1 MTDFPDP
8 ELQWHE
14 VFYNG
19 FVRIDAAEMGPGC
32 LVSIDNEPAHFVPGV
47 RIKPMTGDMDRA
59 RLVMRER

>member
-14 VFYNG
+14 VFDDGENL
-19 FVRIDAAEMGPGC
+19 ILAADMGPGC
-32 LVSIDNEPAHFVPGV
+32 LVWIGMGDIHFVPGV
-47 RIKPMTGDMDRA
+47 RVEPMTGDMDRA